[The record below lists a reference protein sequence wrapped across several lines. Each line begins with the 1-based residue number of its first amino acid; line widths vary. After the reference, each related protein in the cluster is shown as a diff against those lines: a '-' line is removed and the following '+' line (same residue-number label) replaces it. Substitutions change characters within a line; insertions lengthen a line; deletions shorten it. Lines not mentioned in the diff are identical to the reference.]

1 MKNLKSFFSLLFIL
15 IAASVLFSSVTPI
28 FASKVNGKIN
38 LKTEISEESIVIGHI
53 RDNKPVIAKKTALQ
67 KALNNHYKEKG
78 KVTDLRIARNDNKVF
93 LVATAKEKN
102 GNTIEIA
109 YQLERNGNILG
120 ATNAASNTCSGCSHC
135 AFKTGGG
142 CDCVEDGAC
151 THSTTQDS
159 LMDILGT
166 QNF

>member
-102 GNTIEIA
+102 
-109 YQLERNGNILG
+109 
-120 ATNAASNTCSGCSHC
+120 
-135 AFKTGGG
+135 
-142 CDCVEDGAC
+142 
-151 THSTTQDS
+151 
-159 LMDILGT
+159 
-166 QNF
+166 